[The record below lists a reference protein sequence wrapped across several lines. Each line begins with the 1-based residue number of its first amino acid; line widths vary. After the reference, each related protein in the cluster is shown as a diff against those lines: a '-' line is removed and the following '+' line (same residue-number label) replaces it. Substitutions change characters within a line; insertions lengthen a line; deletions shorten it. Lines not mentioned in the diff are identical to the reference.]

1 MIAPVRRRT
10 SVSSRPCAEDDEVI
24 DLIDQVTLN
33 VTGVN
38 NVNALRPQG
47 NTRQRALRQLRKS
60 RPDLHAKV
68 LKGKLSPHAAMIE
81 AKEAR
86 PWKATPLLIVI
97 SN

>member
-1 MIAPVRRRT
+1 M
-10 SVSSRPCAEDDEVI
+10 
-24 DLIDQVTLN
+24 IDQVTQGKHGGDHTSDLSN
-33 VTGVN
+33 VN
-38 NVNALRPQG
+38 NVNVARPLG

-86 PWKATPLLIVI
+86 P
-97 SN
+97 